1 MKNNTLSKKTEINE
15 TIKTCEN
22 LQEIIKKIESDG
34 EKQLDEL
41 KKQGN
46 IHQDSL
52 INLMKSGENEFVNS
66 VYDFFSEIFL
76 DPENPN
82 SFKK

>member
-52 INLMKSGENEFVNS
+52 INLMKSGENEFVKRTGIRMT
-66 VYDFFSEIFL
+66 YGEMRQMYG
-76 DPENPN
+76 
-82 SFKK
+82 

>member
-1 MKNNTLSKKTEINE
+1 MENNTLSKKTEINE

-46 IHQDSL
+46 INQDSL
-52 INLMKSGENEFVNS
+52 INLMKSGENEFIKRTGRRMT
-66 VYDFFSEIFL
+66 YGEMRQMYG
-76 DPENPN
+76 
-82 SFKK
+82 